1 MRIRSF
7 GLTLNVSLEQSGAAL
22 LTPDWQTVEEAE
34 LLQIITVERVRM
46 GSRRTRLNLVHQY
59 IGNVDDAERT

>member
-7 GLTLNVSLEQSGAAL
+7 GLTLNASLEQSGAAL